1 VSHLL
6 DASTPAVRDLYVA
19 ELWSGVASI
28 AGAAD
33 RKGYKAVSPARD
45 VRTSTLQGF
54 TTAINYVLRLREGG
68 LCALGP
74 DCSSF
79 TFPNSSRHKRTAS
92 DATGAL
98 TYKPVIIGNLMA
110 VIALFLC
117 QLCMIRRVRLALENP
132 PDSHLFSFFN
142 TVCPDFMSLGVQAS
156 QTVHR
161 CSYDDTEE
169 PRLFKFY
176 KWIASWRGVKGLN
189 ARCQCSLTH
198 KTLGKPTPEGQ
209 WSGGLEA

>member
-1 VSHLL
+1 
-6 DASTPAVRDLYVA
+6 
-19 ELWSGVASI
+19 
-28 AGAAD
+28 
-33 RKGYKAVSPARD
+33 
-45 VRTSTLQGF
+45 
-54 TTAINYVLRLREGG
+54 VLRLREGG

-79 TFPNSSRHKRTAS
+79 TFPNSSRHKPTACDS
-92 DATGAL
+92 TGAL

-117 QLCMIRRVRLALENP
+117 QLCMFRRVQFALENP
-132 PDSHLFSFFN
+132 PDSNLFSLFN

-161 CSYDDTEE
+161 CSYDDIEE

-198 KTLGKPTPEGQ
+198 KTLGKTTPEGQ
-209 WSGGLEA
+209 WSGDLEALQASAAYPVRLGEAMITMWENIARLLRTL